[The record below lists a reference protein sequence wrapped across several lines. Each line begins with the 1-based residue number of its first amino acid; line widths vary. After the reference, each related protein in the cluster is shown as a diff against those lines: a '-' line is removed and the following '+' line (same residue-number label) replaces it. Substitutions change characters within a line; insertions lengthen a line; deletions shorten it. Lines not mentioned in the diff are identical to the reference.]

1 MPCWSLVYSSD
12 SGFRTYVC
20 IYTYVFL
27 LRTVSHCG
35 LSQDIKYSWLS
46 YPVGPRCVS
55 SLQIT
60 VRVCSSQPPRPSL
73 PTALP
78 RDHCQSLLCLSPL
91 LFHRHVRVCCFLLS
105 TCAWGHSTFVPLQ
118 DLLHSVAISSSV
130 HVAAAGIIPFSSV
143 AE

>member
-12 SGFRTYVC
+12 SGFRTCVC
-20 IYTYVFL
+20 IYTYAFL

-60 VRVCSSQPPRPSL
+60 VCVCSSQPPRPSL

-78 RDHCQSLLCLSPL
+78 RGHCQSLLCLSLL
-91 LFHRHVRVCCFLLS
+91 LFTDTCVCAAFCSPLVRGVVRRLS
-105 TCAWGHSTFVPLQ
+105 LFRTC
-118 DLLHSVAISSSV
+118 HSVASSGSV
-130 HVAAAGIIPFSSV
+130 HVAAGGIVSFSSV
-143 AE
+143 AEK